1 MKTYR
6 NTKTI
11 LLIVLLGFIY
21 TCESE
26 NKSSNRN
33 IEYPVSCSDENAI
46 NFFKDAELKKLRGDL
61 LGAKS
66 DYESALRIDPS
77 FIMAALNINE
87 PNDFRKKNFLDV
99 AIDSQKDPTEFEK
112 ILIDF
117 YRAKDRSAQINIAD
131 SLISRFPDF
140 SEPLFIKSNLYGN
153 NRGDIRV
160 PLLRK
165 AAEINPNSQ
174 KIQLSLFRSKYNLFN
189 YGASNLIELSNNSDS
204 ISNIDLQINKIIS
217 LDTLNAA
224 MYRSFGD
231 IYRYLD
237 LKRCSELYN
246 KGLDV
251 CNSQGNSFRAEMLIT
266 VAYAS
271 YLNGGK
277 FSDVLSIINQAIE
290 SEFDPLL
297 KMKRY
302 FQYHIM
308 SMFEEDYENAIA
320 ILDNLEEDI
329 RSFGF
334 TPSLIN
340 ETMVSI
346 YNYRS
351 IAHALN
357 GNKDKSF
364 EDLQFFKKFSNLV
377 LQDTPNLDGN
387 YITKRNSTLVGI
399 VGGLDDK
406 LIMATEKNQI
416 YFEIFVNILNDNS
429 SKAIRMINNS
439 KSLSTIEIE
448 NLSFFNDYKTK
459 NYKKILN
466 SFQKNQ
472 NQILSENFANS
483 PYISGNYIKFIYA
496 LVLHENNY
504 KPEYVKKIIK
514 PISDVRGFGYGFNFF
529 LKDAKELYKNL

>member
-11 LLIVLLGFIY
+11 LLIFILGFIY

-26 NKSSNRN
+26 NKTSNRN
-33 IEYPVSCSDENAI
+33 IEYPISCLNENAI

-61 LGAKS
+61 LGAKT

-117 YRAKDRSAQINIAD
+117 YLAKDNSTKIKIAD
-131 SLISRFPDF
+131 SLISRFPNI

-153 NRGDIRV
+153 NRGDIKT

-174 KIQLSLFRSKYNLFN
+174 KIQLALFRSTYNIFS
-189 YGASNLIELSNNSDS
+189 YGASNLVELSKNIDS
-204 ISNIDLQINKIIS
+204 INKINLQINKIIS

-224 MYRSFGD
+224 MYRTFGD

-237 LKRCSELYN
+237 LKKCSDLYN

-251 CNSQGNSFRAEMLIT
+251 CNNQGNSFRAEMLIT
-266 VAYAS
+266 VSYAN

-277 FSDVLSIINQAIE
+277 FSDVLSGINQAIE

-302 FQYHIM
+302 FQYHII
-308 SMFEEDYENAIA
+308 SMFEKDYVNAIA
-320 ILDNLEEDI
+320 ILDKLEKDI
-329 RSFGF
+329 RSFDF

-340 ETMVSI
+340 ETKVSI

-351 IAHALN
+351 IAHAVE
-357 GNKDKSF
+357 GNENESLKDL
-364 EDLQFFKKFSNLV
+364 ELFKKFSNLV

-387 YITKRNSTLVGI
+387 YITKRNRTLVGI
-399 VGGLDDK
+399 VGGLDDR
-406 LIMATEKNQI
+406 LIMATKKNQI
-416 YFEIFVNILNDNS
+416 YFEIFVNILN
-429 SKAIRMINNS
+429 NNS
-439 KSLSTIEIE
+439 YQAIKLMNNSNYLSPIEIE
-448 NLSFFNDYKTK
+448 NLSFLNDYKS
-459 NYKKILN
+459 NNFKKILN
-466 SFQKNQ
+466 SFDKNQ
-472 NQILSENFANS
+472 NKILSEDLGGSQYINS
-483 PYISGNYIKFIYA
+483 NYKKYIYA
-496 LVLHENNY
+496 NVLHKNNY
-504 KPEYVKKIIK
+504 KTEHIKEILK
-514 PISDVRGFGYGFNFF
+514 PISDIRGFAYGFNFF
-529 LKDAKELYKNL
+529 LNDSKKLYNNL